1 MGRRVRYDLRVT
13 DLTSELNRDVWQPFR
28 AAYAAGDADA
38 FLDLHA
44 PDLIR
49 AGGPA
54 KEVLDLAAYG
64 AQVREWFALVA
75 AKGDR
80 LAIDFRF
87 TERLVAGELASER
100 GVYRIT
106 LTPATG
112 DGIVLFGRFHTFARR
127 IDGRWR
133 IAVDYD
139 STGSGTVGPDDY
151 ATADDPGT

>member
-1 MGRRVRYDLRVT
+1 MDLVE
-13 DLTSELNRDVWQPFR
+13 ELNRDVWQPFR
-28 AAYAAGDADA
+28 IAYAAGDADA
-38 FLDLHA
+38 FLALHA

-54 KEVLDLAAYG
+54 KEVLDLAAYD

-87 TERLVAGELASER
+87 TERLAAGGLASER
-100 GVYRIT
+100 GIYRIT
-106 LTPATG
+106 LTAA
-112 DGIVLFGRFHTFARR
+112 DGQQRVLFGRFHTFARQVG
-127 IDGRWR
+127 GRWR

-139 STGSGTVGPDDY
+139 STDGGTVGPADY
-151 ATADDPGT
+151 AAADDPGT